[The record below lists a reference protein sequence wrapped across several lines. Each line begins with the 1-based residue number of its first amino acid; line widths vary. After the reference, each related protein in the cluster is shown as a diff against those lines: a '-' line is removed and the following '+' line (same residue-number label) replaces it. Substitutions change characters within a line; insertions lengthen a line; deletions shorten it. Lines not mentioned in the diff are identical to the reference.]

1 MSRPLDM
8 DRRSGPCAMAL
19 AFLLLTIF
27 PAWGTERQT
36 GAASADPVWT
46 DRPVRIDRRKQTYT
60 RVAVAPL
67 PTLLRIHV
75 TSRVTV
81 FDSASFEE
89 GGRLYVLTDIVPVDP
104 GHFCRGAAGVI
115 AVCGQQARIAL
126 RRRIAGSTLS
136 CKEEYRSGLVSFLT
150 CRLNGTDL
158 AEALIAAGA
167 GWAATPHL
175 RAAQEKA
182 MAHETGIWRDTQCR
196 TLGRCPP
203 RGTR

>member
-1 MSRPLDM
+1 
-8 DRRSGPCAMAL
+8 MAL
-19 AFLLLTIF
+19 AFLLLAIV
-27 PAWGTERQT
+27 PAKGTERRT
-36 GAASADPVWT
+36 DAASADPVWT

-75 TSRVTV
+75 TSRVAV

-104 GHFCRGAAGVI
+104 GRFCRGTAGVI

-136 CKEEYRSGLVSFLT
+136 CKEDYRSGLVSFLT
-150 CRLNGTDL
+150 CRLNGKDL
-158 AEALIAAGA
+158 AEMLVAAGA
-167 GWAATPHL
+167 GWAATPRL

-182 MAHETGIWRDTQCR
+182 MAQETVIWRDTQCR

-203 RGTR
+203 RGMR